1 MYKRTKIRMA
11 ADFSLGKIQAR
22 RHWSNIL
29 KALKKKNLKF
39 YAQQNYVSKKEGII
53 KILSELKQ
61 LERFITHSLF
71 L

>member
-29 KALKKKNLKF
+29 KALKKK
-39 YAQQNYVSKKEGII
+39 I
-53 KILSELKQ
+53 
-61 LERFITHSLF
+61 
-71 L
+71 